1 MASSPLHLVPGG
13 WSVAGPAHG
22 VQRVRGHPPVPAV
35 HLSEGL
41 PLQTQTHCRLDTNSD
56 HSKASQQSLFPVDE
70 HLRSKLASSRL
81 VSAVPVPGLRQH
93 HHHVHDH
100 PPQVAGLQDWSAQVQ
115 IHSA

>member
-1 MASSPLHLVPGG
+1 MGDLNKDKVYQVGADAIL
-13 WSVAGPAHG
+13 
-22 VQRVRGHPPVPAV
+22 RGHPPVPAV

-81 VSAVPVPGLRQH
+81 VFAVPGPGLRQH